1 MPVRSLTTRLAA
13 LLLLVAGAG
22 PAGLAL
28 VTASPASAHA
38 ALVSTDPADGSTVRT
53 APTTVTLTF
62 NEVVGQSAV
71 VVTAPDGS
79 RVSGKASS
87 LDRTVSVDLEGA
99 GQRGRYRVV
108 YRVVSADGHPVS
120 GSLGFTTTT
129 GEVVTQA
136 TQPADAADEGSF
148 VHRHRSH
155 IAWSVGAGVVG
166 VLLVVWPLI
175 RRRTA

>member
-28 VTASPASAHA
+28 TASPASAHA

-79 RVSGKASS
+79 RVSGKATS

-136 TQPADAADEGSF
+136 TQPAEAADEGSF

-175 RRRTA
+175 RRRKA

>member
-22 PAGLAL
+22 PAGLVL
-28 VTASPASAHA
+28 TASPASAHA
-38 ALVSTDPADGSTVRT
+38 ALVSTDPADGWTVRT

-120 GSLGFTTTT
+120 GSLAFTTTT

-136 TQPADAADEGSF
+136 TQPPEAADEGSF

-175 RRRTA
+175 RRRKA